1 MENLSEEKIKNK
13 EENKR
18 NDGDKIIKK
27 NSFIKR
33 ESTFEIETEANNLNK
48 SHISKYTKS
57 EILFKAMKVSLL
69 NWKFCLF
76 SRFTKIFFDILDMY
90 IPVQRGLIIDCITDK
105 SKHHLLYKNFITVV
119 KFIIIKLV
127 FQVIFNFIQNHYI
140 NESLYEYKDILIESI
155 SKKDIEFYDSYK
167 TGELIEKM
175 KNCEKVF

>member
-1 MENLSEEKIKNK
+1 
-13 EENKR
+13 
-18 NDGDKIIKK
+18 
-27 NSFIKR
+27 
-33 ESTFEIETEANNLNK
+33 
-48 SHISKYTKS
+48 
-57 EILFKAMKVSLL
+57 MKVSLL

-76 SRFTKIFFDILDMY
+76 SRFINIFFDILDMY

-175 KNCEKVF
+175 KNCEKVFEKILYTKF